1 MKKAIRI
8 GFLVI
13 LAAAV
18 MFLLACRGKG
28 TEPVYET
35 QRALMGTIVKI
46 KGTGKDLSRERF
58 DTVSGQAFDEIARLE
73 RDMSEWLPDSPISLA
88 ARFAGRKAVPVSEEI
103 VTVVDLAL
111 SVSRRTDGAFDIS
124 FKPLGR
130 LWKVESRKEPPP
142 EDQIRAARALVDYRN
157 IVLDKE
163 RRTLY
168 LKRPGMAIGL
178 GAIAKGY
185 AAGRA
190 VQAMCQG
197 GIPDAIV
204 DAGGDL
210 YFSGKKGAEGWTCGV
225 QDPDRKGG
233 AVLRLR
239 VRKDCAVVT
248 SGDYERFFEYKG
260 RRYHH
265 ILDTRTGYPAVGVRS
280 VTVMAADPTVADA
293 YATAFF
299 VLGPERASRIVAEI
313 PGVAFIMI
321 DDKGRFWRGGPVSE
335 FVEEEGG

>member
-1 MKKAIRI
+1 MKKTIRI

-28 TEPVYET
+28 PEPVYEA

-73 RDMSEWLPDSPISLA
+73 REMSEWLPDSPISLA

-111 SVSRRTDGAFDIS
+111 SVSRRTEGAFDIS

-163 RRTLY
+163 RRPRD
-168 LKRPGMAIGL
+168 LKLPGMASGR

-190 VQAMCQG
+190 VQAMCHG

-210 YFSGKKGAEGWTCGV
+210 YFSGKKGAEGWTCGI
-225 QDPDRKGG
+225 QDPIGRGG
-233 AVLRLR
+233 WSYAPCSEGLRRRDERGLRAVLRIQG
-239 VRKDCAVVT
+239 KAVPPL
-248 SGDYERFFEYKG
+248 SIRGPLSSRGRPECYGYG
-260 RRYHH
+260 RR
-265 ILDTRTGYPAVGVRS
+265 P
-280 VTVMAADPTVADA
+280 PTVADA
-293 YATAFF
+293 YASAFS
-299 VLGPERASRIVAEI
+299 VLGPERAS
-313 PGVAFIMI
+313 GS
-321 DDKGRFWRGGPVSE
+321 WRRSRTWPSS
-335 FVEEEGG
+335 

>member
-1 MKKAIRI
+1 MKKEIWI
-8 GFLVI
+8 GFLVV
-13 LAAAV
+13 LAAGAA
-18 MFLLACRGKG
+18 FLACRERGA
-28 TEPVYET
+28 EPVYEA

-46 KGTGKDLSRERF
+46 KGTGKALPRERF
-58 DTVSGQAFDEIARLE
+58 DAVSGRAFDEIARLE
-73 RDMSEWLPDSPISLA
+73 REMSEWLPDSPISLA

-111 SVSRRTDGAFDIS
+111 SISRRTDGAFDIS

-130 LWKVESRKEPPP
+130 LWKVESRREPPH
-142 EDQIRAARALVDYRN
+142 EDQIRAALAFVDYRN
-157 IVLDKE
+157 IVLDRE

-190 VQAMCQG
+190 VQVMRQG

-210 YFSGKKGAEGWTCGV
+210 YFSGRKGAEGWTCGI
-225 QDPDRKGG
+225 QDPDRKDA

-248 SGDYERFFEYKG
+248 SGDYERFFEFRGK
-260 RRYHH
+260 RYHH

-280 VTVMAADPTVADA
+280 VTVMAADPAVADA

-299 VLGPERASRIVAEI
+299 VLGPERASRIVTEI
-313 PGVAFIMI
+313 PGVAFILI
-321 DDKGRFWRGGPVSE
+321 DEKGRFWRGGPVSE
-335 FVEEEGG
+335 FVEEQGA